1 MLYLLHDCVLSRLH
15 LQEIELRTDMA
26 KAHEAK
32 QQAKNEQGNLFG
44 GPQPVSPGKRLKS
57 VANKGPTGMPHMGG
71 DSSPRNGGAEMHVLQ
86 TRSRPAQQPKQPH
99 AAAARHQQMI
109 LPSVA

>member
-1 MLYLLHDCVLSRLH
+1 MMYVSHCRIVSH
-15 LQEIELRTDMA
+15 VPLQEIELRTDMA

-44 GPQPVSPGKRLKS
+44 GPQPASPGKRLKP
-57 VANKGPTGMPHMGG
+57 VPNKGPTGIPHMGG
-71 DSSPRNGGAEMHVLQ
+71 NNSPLNGGAEMHELQ
-86 TRSRPAQQPKQPH
+86 TRSRPAQQRKQPH